1 MEIRVSIPGLALGD
15 QSFREAVS
23 NPAPGV
29 PPTSSNLL
37 IGHSEV
43 PHTIPM
49 IVGVAGVLADH
60 SAGGVTKSQ
69 LPVAAG
75 QLFFG

>member
-1 MEIRVSIPGLALGD
+1 VSIPGLALAD
-15 QSFREAVS
+15 QSFREVVS

-37 IGHSEV
+37 IGWLGHSEV

-75 QLFFG
+75 QLYFG